1 MTQTTYTPRPPAP
14 PTPGT
19 APDRRADAP
28 GTPGR
33 VQNAGMT
40 ETLTDTQTPATRGAM
55 APAAPDATPA
65 APEARQAAPDA
76 PAAVPPRP
84 RKGGQGRPGVADS
97 PLSTAPATD
106 HPAPATEATPQATL
120 GARAVGWLLLAV
132 AVIGMPLVGI
142 IGFAAS
148 YSTLERFALT
158 HGFSA
163 TLAAWF
169 PIGIDASIVALL
181 AMDLVMVRRRT
192 PWPVLRL
199 SAHAMTLATVLF
211 NAADGLSKEGPDK
224 GLWAGLAANPLW
236 ALSHAVM
243 PVLFVLGVEAARRL
257 LMHTARIEDGTAS
270 DRIPLHRWALSPI
283 RTGKLYRRMRL
294 ATVRSYEEMVER
306 EQALAGYEVWL
317 RHKHGGDL
325 SRATEEERL
334 PMTMAPRGYTVEEAL
349 ALPAKW
355 AAEQAERDRRKAE
368 RERAEAERERL
379 RVKADRI
386 AALTDEAEIEE
397 AEHRVTARTGT
408 AKAQAEAATAQA
420 EAETAAARARAE
432 QHRRVA
438 ERQALTE
445 AQALESA
452 EAAAAKRRAADD
464 LLEAEQ
470 AEAEALQLR
479 AQNAQAAVEVQR
491 REQQAERIADDR
503 KAAAAKAAQD
513 ERDAVA
519 AALEA
524 TRLRAEA
531 ARIEAAAIEH
541 EDYARLSPRERNE
554 RRVARMLL
562 EASGGEGVTLESV
575 PLADIQEALG
585 VGRTTASELRSAA
598 LTLLQNGY
606 HPNA

>member
-1 MTQTTYTPRPPAP
+1 
-14 PTPGT
+14 
-19 APDRRADAP
+19 
-28 GTPGR
+28 
-33 VQNAGMT
+33 MT
-40 ETLTDTQTPATRGAM
+40 ETLTDTQTPATRRAM
-55 APAAPDATPA
+55 APAAPDTDPA
-65 APEARQAAPDA
+65 APEARQAAPGA
-76 PAAVPPRP
+76 PAAVPPGP
-84 RKGGQGRPGVADS
+84 RKGGRGRPGMANA
-97 PLSTAPATD
+97 PLSTAPATG
-106 HPAPATEATPQATL
+106 HPAPATEATPQAPL
-120 GARAVGWLLLAV
+120 GARTVGWLLLAV

-355 AAEQAERDRRKAE
+355 AAEQAERDRRQAE
-368 RERAEAERERL
+368 RDRAEAERERL

-408 AKAQAEAATAQA
+408 AKAQAEAAKAEA
-420 EAETAAARARAE
+420 EAETAAAKARAE
-432 QHRRVA
+432 QHRRAA

-464 LLEAEQ
+464 LLEAER
-470 AEAEALQLR
+470 AEAEAIRLR
-479 AQNAQAAVEVQR
+479 DQNARALVEAER

-531 ARIEAAAIEH
+531 ARIEAAAVEA

-562 EASGGEGVTLESV
+562 EAVGFSEGVTLEAV
-575 PLADIQEALG
+575 PLADIQSALG

-606 HPNA
+606 HPNN

>member
-1 MTQTTYTPRPPAP
+1 MT
-14 PTPGT
+14 
-19 APDRRADAP
+19 D
-28 GTPGR
+28 
-33 VQNAGMT
+33 
-40 ETLTDTQTPATRGAM
+40 TLTDTQTPATRGAM
-55 APAAPDATPA
+55 APAAPEAAPATPA
-65 APEARQAAPDA
+65 ASPAAPAVTDHA
-76 PAAVPPRP
+76 PPAP
-84 RKGGQGRPGVADS
+84 RKGGRGGPGVAAT
-97 PLSTAPATD
+97 PLSTAGAAGR
-106 HPAPATEATPQATL
+106 PAPATVAAPPAGI

-132 AVIGMPLVGI
+132 AAIGMPLVGV

-148 YSTLERFALT
+148 YSTLERFALG

-163 TLAAWF
+163 TLAFWF

-181 AMDLVMVRRRT
+181 ALDLVMVRRGS
-192 PWPVLRL
+192 PWPVLRF
-199 SAHAMTLATVLF
+199 SAHAMTLATVVF
-211 NAADGLSKEGPDK
+211 NAADGLSEKPDASI
-224 GLWAGLAANPLW
+224 WDGLAADPLR

-270 DRIPLHRWALSPI
+270 DRIPLHRWVLSPV

-294 ATVRSYEEMVER
+294 ATVRSYDEMVER

-355 AAEQAERDRRKAE
+355 AAEAAERQEK
-368 RERAEAERERL
+368 EAERKRAKAEQERL
-379 RVKADRI
+379 RRKADRI
-386 AALTDEAEIEE
+386 ATLTDEADIEE
-397 AEHRVTARTGT
+397 AGHQVTARTGT
-408 AKAQAEAATAQA
+408 AKAQAEAVKA
-420 EAETAAARARAE
+420 EAEARTAAAKARAE
-432 QHRRVA
+432 QHRRTA
-438 ERQALTE
+438 ERQAVEET
-445 AQALESA
+445 AALESA

-464 LLEAEQ
+464 LLEAERAQ
-470 AEAEALQLR
+470 AEAIQLR
-479 AQNAQAAVEVQR
+479 AQNAQAAVEAER

-606 HPNA
+606 SPNS

>member
-1 MTQTTYTPRPPAP
+1 
-14 PTPGT
+14 
-19 APDRRADAP
+19 
-28 GTPGR
+28 
-33 VQNAGMT
+33 MT
-40 ETLTDTQTPATRGAM
+40 ETLTDTQTPATRRAM
-55 APAAPDATPA
+55 APAAPDTAPA
-65 APEARQAAPDA
+65 APEARQGAPGG

-84 RKGGQGRPGVADS
+84 RKGGRGRPRAADA
-97 PLSTAPATD
+97 PLSTAPATG
-106 HPAPATEATPQATL
+106 HPAPATEATPQAAL

-306 EQALAGYEVWL
+306 EQALAGYQVWL
-317 RHKHGGDL
+317 RNKYDGDL

-355 AAEQAERDRRKAE
+355 RAEAAERQRAQVE
-368 RERAEAERERL
+368 REQAEAERERL
-379 RVKADRI
+379 RVKAARI

-408 AKAQAEAATAQA
+408 ARAQAEAATAEA
-420 EAETAAARARAE
+420 EAETAAAKARAE
-432 QHRRVA
+432 QHRRAA

-452 EAAAAKRRAADD
+452 EAAEAKRRAADD
-464 LLEAEQ
+464 LLEAER
-470 AEAEALQLR
+470 AEAEAIRLR
-479 AQNAQAAVEVQR
+479 DQNARALVEAER

>member
-1 MTQTTYTPRPPAP
+1 MSQTTYTPRPPAP
-14 PTPGT
+14 GAPGS
-19 APDRRADAP
+19 APDRRAGAP

-33 VQNAGMT
+33 VQNAPMS
-40 ETLTDTQTPATRGAM
+40 ETLTDNQTPATRGAM
-55 APAAPDATPA
+55 APAAPGAAPTAPEVPPA
-65 APEARQAAPDA
+65 APAASGT
-76 PAAVPPRP
+76 VPPAP
-84 RKGGQGRPGVADS
+84 RKGGRGGPGVADT
-97 PLSTAPATD
+97 PLSAAPAAG
-106 HPAPATEATPQATL
+106 HPAPAAEATL

-132 AVIGMPLVGI
+132 AVVGMPLVGV
-142 IGFAAS
+142 IGFSAS
-148 YSTLERFALT
+148 YSTLERFALE

-211 NAADGLSKEGPDK
+211 NAADGLSEK
-224 GLWAGLAANPLW
+224 GTTGEDRGVWAGLAADPLW

-257 LMHTARIEDGTAS
+257 LMHTARIEDGTVA

-294 ATVRSYEEMVER
+294 ATVRSYKEMVER

-325 SRATEEERL
+325 SEASEEERL

-355 AAEQAERDRRKAE
+355 AAEAAERQRKQAEQ
-368 RERAEAERERL
+368 ERAEAERQRRQAKED
-379 RVKADRI
+379 AI
-386 AALTDEAEIEE
+386 AALTDEADIEE
-397 AEHRVTARTGT
+397 AGHRVTARTGT
-408 AKAQAEAATAQA
+408 AKAEAEAAKA
-420 EAETAAARARAE
+420 EAEARTAAAKARAE
-432 QHRRVA
+432 QHRRAA

-452 EAAAAKRRAADD
+452 ETAEAKRRAAED
-464 LLEAEQ
+464 LLEAERT
-470 AEAEALQLR
+470 EAEALRVR
-479 AQNAQAAVEVQR
+479 AQNAQTAVEAQR
-491 REQQAERIADDR
+491 REQQAERIAADR
-503 KAAAAKAAQD
+503 KHMATRTAQD
-513 ERDAVA
+513 ERDRAQA
-519 AALEA
+519 ARDMA
-524 TRLRAEA
+524 TLREEA
-531 ARIEAAAIEH
+531 ARIEAAAVER
-541 EDYARLSPRERNE
+541 EDFARLTPRERNE

-562 EASGGEGVTLESV
+562 RVCAPDAVELETV
-575 PLADIQEALG
+575 PLTEVMEALS
-585 VGRTTASELRSAA
+585 VQRSAA
-598 LTLLQNGY
+598 SEIRAAAATLIEGGY
-606 HPNA
+606 RG

>member
-1 MTQTTYTPRPPAP
+1 
-14 PTPGT
+14 
-19 APDRRADAP
+19 
-28 GTPGR
+28 
-33 VQNAGMT
+33 MT

-55 APAAPDATPA
+55 APAAPDTAPA
-65 APEARQAAPDA
+65 APEDRQAAPGA
-76 PAAVPPRP
+76 PAAVPPAP
-84 RKGGQGRPGVADS
+84 RKGGRGRPGAADT
-97 PLSTAPATD
+97 PLSTAPATG
-106 HPAPATEATPQATL
+106 HPAPATEATPQTAL

-132 AVIGMPLVGI
+132 AVIGMPLVGV

-355 AAEQAERDRRKAE
+355 AAEQAERDRRQAE

-408 AKAQAEAATAQA
+408 ARAQAEAATAEA
-420 EAETAAARARAE
+420 EAETAAAKARAE
-432 QHRRVA
+432 QHRRAA

-464 LLEAEQ
+464 LLEAERT
-470 AEAEALQLR
+470 EAEALQLR
-479 AQNAQAAVEVQR
+479 AQNAQAAVEAQR
-491 REQQAERIADDR
+491 REQQTERIAADR
-503 KAAAAKAAQD
+503 QAAAAKAAQD

-519 AALEA
+519 AALDA

-531 ARIEAAAIEH
+531 ARVEAAAVEA

-562 EASGGEGVTLESV
+562 EAAAGFSEGVTLEAV
-575 PLADIQEALG
+575 PLADIQSALG
-585 VGRTTASELRSAA
+585 VGRTTASELRAAA